1 MVVGGNKK
9 ILCGREGGR
18 DVRLCAERER
28 ERECVRGYLCVG
40 REREVCVCI
49 GIRLR
54 V

>member
-9 ILCGREGGR
+9 ILCGREEGMC
-18 DVRLCAERER
+18 DCVLRER
-28 ERECVRGYLCVG
+28 ERVCAGLPMCG
-40 REREVCVCI
+40 KRERGVCVCI

>member
-28 ERECVRGYLCVG
+28 ERERVCAGLPMCG
-40 REREVCVCI
+40 KRERGVCVYWH
-49 GIRLR
+49 
-54 V
+54 

>member
-28 ERECVRGYLCVG
+28 ERESVCGATYVWEE
-40 REREVCVCI
+40 RERCVCVYWH
-49 GIRLR
+49 
-54 V
+54 